1 VCKDTR
7 FTHGPGRNLDSQS
20 DGNDQE
26 IAMTGS
32 TDGDGAAPGRAA
44 SGETEGW
51 KKILLFLIVW
61 GTAVMGAL
69 SFVSV
74 SNLHDPRIWKKPGYP
89 LEFGYTL
96 SLILLYLPLV
106 VLLWW
111 YIEERRSDPDDQLKS
126 LFRAVLYNTVFTS
139 VVFVLFD
146 IVFANLLFDF
156 PDPNSVVGHKWL
168 RLLSYVPGY
177 KWDASSCSTLW
188 TLYRFSCYSLSIPVE
203 EVLFY
208 LGGAAVLRGMYIWA
222 SEDFLSRY
230 TVPPAEYERQAK
242 ACNRLIKWNWRLALV
257 AVAIVIVGFAL
268 KRISHGNGIPTY
280 LILQVFLVFVPL
292 VFLYTKVSPFV
303 NTRAFLLVMILQVLV
318 SVIWEATLALP
329 YGWWNYKPDGMTGR
343 QIFPWSDLPVEA
355 CFFWISVGWSA
366 MFIHEATKIKVRSGR
381 TWWEVLTGSNRYT
394 LRGLAG
400 WPPRE
405 AERRPAEV

>member
-1 VCKDTR
+1 
-7 FTHGPGRNLDSQS
+7 
-20 DGNDQE
+20 
-26 IAMTGS
+26 MTGS
-32 TDGDGAAPGRAA
+32 TDGDGAAPGRTAL
-44 SGETEGW
+44 GDTEGW
-51 KKILLFLIVW
+51 KKILVFLIVW

-74 SNLHDPRIWKKPGYP
+74 SNLHDPRIWRKPGYP

-106 VLLWW
+106 VLLLW

-126 LFRAVLYNTVFTS
+126 LFKAVLYNTVFTS

-177 KWDASSCSTLW
+177 KWDASGCSTLW
-188 TLYRFSCYSLSIPVE
+188 TLYRFSCYSLIIPVE

-208 LGGAAVLRGMYIWA
+208 LGGAAVLRDVHLGERGLPVEIHGAA
-222 SEDFLSRY
+222 SRVR
-230 TVPPAEYERQAK
+230 TAGQGVQPADQMELDVA
-242 ACNRLIKWNWRLALV
+242 
-257 AVAIVIVGFAL
+257 AVALTIVIFGFWL
-268 KRISHGNGIPTY
+268 KRMSHGNGIPTY

-292 VFLYTKVSPFV
+292 VFL
-303 NTRAFLLVMILQVLV
+303 TRRSALREHARLPAGDDPAGAGERHLGSDAGAALWMVGLQARWHDR
-318 SVIWEATLALP
+318 S
-329 YGWWNYKPDGMTGR
+329 
-343 QIFPWSDLPVEA
+343 QIEVSDLPVEA

-366 MFIHEATKIKVRSGR
+366 MFVHEATKIKVRSGR

-394 LRGLAG
+394 LRGLTG

-405 AERRPAEV
+405 AERRPAEI